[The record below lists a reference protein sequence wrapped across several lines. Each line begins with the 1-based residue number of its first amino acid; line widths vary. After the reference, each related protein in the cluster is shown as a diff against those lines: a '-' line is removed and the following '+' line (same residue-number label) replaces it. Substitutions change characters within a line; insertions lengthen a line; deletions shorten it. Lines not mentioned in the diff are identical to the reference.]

1 MNQNQNSSNQV
12 DMNAL
17 LSMLSKMDKK
27 ELQNGL
33 AQVSKMLNTN
43 PPKDNQSK

>member
-1 MNQNQNSSNQV
+1 MNQNQNSSNKV

-17 LSMLSKMDKK
+17 LSILSKMDKK

-33 AQVSKMLNTN
+33 AQVSKMLNMN
-43 PPKDNQSK
+43 PPKDNNTK